1 MLNVSIHKNF
11 LLQILKEIYT
21 DPTLGPLLGFK
32 GGTAAYLFYDLGR
45 FSVDLDFDLLKES
58 EAAIVFE
65 KLKIVLSQYGK
76 IKESYAKRYTLFFL
90 LSYQDGLHNIKV
102 EVSKRQFGSRY
113 HLKNYLGIPMLVMI
127 KEDVFAHKLVALIE
141 RKGKTNR
148 DIYDIWFFLKS
159 QFPINKKIVEM
170 RTRSTYEKA
179 ILQCITILEN
189 KNDRGILSGIGELLD
204 EKQKNWAKLYLRSDT
219 IFLLNLIVA

>member
-189 KNDRGILSGIGELLD
+189 KNDRGILSGIGELLE

-219 IFLLNLIVA
+219 IFLLTLIVA

>member
-58 EAAIVFE
+58 EADIVFE

-141 RKGKTNR
+141 REGKTNR
-148 DIYDIWFFLKS
+148 DIYDIWFFLKN

-170 RTRSTYEKA
+170 RTQSTYEKA
-179 ILQCITILEN
+179 ILQCISILEN

-204 EKQKNWAKLYLRSDT
+204 EKQKNWAKLHLRSDT
-219 IFLLNLIVA
+219 IFLLNLIVV